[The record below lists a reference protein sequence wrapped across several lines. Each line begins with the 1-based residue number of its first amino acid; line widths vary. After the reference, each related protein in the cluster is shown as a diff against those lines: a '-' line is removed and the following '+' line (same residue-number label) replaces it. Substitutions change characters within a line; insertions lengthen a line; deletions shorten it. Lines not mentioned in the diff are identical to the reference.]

1 LKPRIINQFARKSGV
16 KPHKKKF
23 VAGSVP
29 ARSSRRMTIA
39 GSFFGGG
46 QGQLTHPEIIDDEQG
61 HCFQEFQVLLR
72 VCIRGRFSEFIK
84 RRVRCAKSAQSLAN
98 APPCRQ
104 ELCKQMTPR

>member
-61 HCFQEFQVLLR
+61 HCFQEFHVLLKGVHSGSLQR
-72 VCIRGRFSEFIK
+72 VH
-84 RRVRCAKSAQSLAN
+84 
-98 APPCRQ
+98 
-104 ELCKQMTPR
+104 